1 MIKNFFVCVS
11 KRARCKLKEA
21 ARETRYTFQGII
33 SKKLFEIRLTRRFS
47 YKGVTA
53 VEQIQPRCPYGVY
66 RLWEGRDTHS
76 TGAWGF
82 SYAKAYL
89 PGKGKRWIE
98 RTRER
103 ERERRK
109 RGRGEIWVALHRVC
123 LENSVKFSAPAGRT
137 PGHSPR
143 SSSSYLFYLR

>member
-1 MIKNFFVCVS
+1 MIKNSFVCVS
-11 KRARCKLKEA
+11 KRGGQHVAKEA

-103 ERERRK
+103 EREEEERE
-109 RGRGEIWVALHRVC
+109 G
-123 LENSVKFSAPAGRT
+123 
-137 PGHSPR
+137 
-143 SSSSYLFYLR
+143 